1 MASLA
6 ESESR
11 AESHT
16 RCWRIQDR
24 DEVLWVR
31 RADVRH
37 LAFPRHFHDDYTVG
51 LVVRG
56 ANRFVYRRRSLV
68 APAGTLC
75 LADPGEIH
83 TGEAD
88 LDGWTYWTLQIPAGM
103 LTGLRGDL
111 DEGSEAP
118 PDFPVG
124 VIEDPRAVARLAA
137 FFRIFRAADPLERES
152 RLLAALGHLVQVH
165 GAERARDRR
174 HAVEPGLARSV
185 RDYLADHLAE
195 AVTLSD
201 LEQATG
207 AGRYRLLRA
216 FARAYG
222 LPPHAWLVQ
231 ARLERAHALIV
242 HGVGI
247 CVAAAETGFADQP
260 HLTRLFKR
268 AYGYTPGVL
277 ARSPRIP

>member
-1 MASLA
+1 MTCRQELCSCSL
-6 ESESR
+6 
-11 AESHT
+11 SHVIE
-16 RCWRIQDR
+16 CPLSD
-24 DEVLWVR
+24 
-31 RADVRH
+31 
-37 LAFPRHFHDDYTVG
+37 
-51 LVVRG
+51 
-56 ANRFVYRRRSLV
+56 
-68 APAGTLC
+68 C

-88 LDGWTYWTLQIPAGM
+88 LEGWTYTLQIPIGA
-103 LTGLRGDL
+103 LTQLHRAL
-111 DEGSEAP
+111 DERREGP

-124 VIEDPRAVARLAA
+124 VIEDPRAVARLAT
-137 FFRIFRAADPLERES
+137 FFRVVRSADPLERES
-152 RLLAALGHLVQVH
+152 RLLAALGHLVRVH
-165 GAERARDRR
+165 GADRARNRP

-195 AVTLSD
+195 AVTLAD

-207 AGRYRLLRA
+207 TGRYRLLRA

-231 ARLERAHALIV
+231 ARLERAHALIAR
-242 HGVGI
+242 GIGI
-247 CVAAAETGFADQP
+247 CEAAAVTGFADQP